1 MCNPLVFVAWPW
13 IGPFG
18 HLSGSPAFD
27 YASPRSVQAGRR
39 HRSSMLSGMR
49 TGMPES
55 ADLSIRSRLSNEAPN
70 WTMMK
75 FSARAEHLTLIVDI
89 LHCVPRN
96 RLAQLMLL
104 LPLML
109 LGSLFEVMTIGAV
122 LPFVQS
128 LVNPETLAQWPMLQ
142 RLLPGL
148 ESPQGYSPILT
159 MSLVFTGVLV
169 IAVAMRLLVFYMSTK
184 FVFAVGHDLAVYLYK
199 KILHQPYSYHIHRSS
214 SELLG
219 DIGKVRVLVSG
230 VLGPCMHGLAAS
242 VLVLALLVASAAVD
256 AATGLSVA
264 LIFVM
269 AYFFVVRSF
278 QHKLESNSRVIASAQ
293 NERVRALQEG
303 VGGIRDVILDGN
315 QKFHTA
321 KFADVDG
328 RFVQALVANSFY
340 SSAPR
345 FFVEAIVA
353 TLIVAVAC
361 ALALQS
367 GGLSSA
373 LPTLAALAL
382 AAYRMLPL
390 VQNIYQAWARLQGNL
405 QVVRD
410 VHRSV
415 TLPDN
420 LRQPVSHGD
429 IAFEHTIELLNVA
442 FRYGAHQLEVLSGIS
457 LTIPKGARVGII
469 GRSGSGKSTLADIIM
484 GLLAPTS
491 GELRVDG
498 VPIGSHNCES
508 WRGHIAHVPQDVFLA
523 DASIAENIALGVN
536 VAELDH
542 ERVQAAARRAQ
553 LSDLI
558 QSPTWNDCTGVG
570 ERGVRLSG
578 GQRQRVGIAR
588 ALYKSASV
596 LVFDEA
602 SSALDTETEAA
613 LMSSLKEI
621 ERDVTVFIIAHRTS
635 TLRDC
640 DFVIRLADGRVTEV
654 SSREGVV
661 CENEAV

>member
-1 MCNPLVFVAWPW
+1 
-13 IGPFG
+13 
-18 HLSGSPAFD
+18 
-27 YASPRSVQAGRR
+27 
-39 HRSSMLSGMR
+39 MLSEKR
-49 TGMPES
+49 AGMPEPAS
-55 ADLSIRSRLSNEAPN
+55 PGMRFGLSDEAPK
-70 WTMMK
+70 WAMK
-75 FSARAEHLTLIVDI
+75 KLSARAKHVGLVLDI
-89 LHCVPRN
+89 LRCVSKS
-96 RLAQLMLL
+96 RLTQLILL

-109 LGSLFEVMTIGAV
+109 IASLFEVITIGAV

-128 LVNPETLAQWPMLQ
+128 LVNPEALAQWPLIQ
-142 RLLPGL
+142 RFLPGF
-148 ESPQGYSPILT
+148 ESARGDSLILP
-159 MSLVFTGVLV
+159 MSLAFIGILV
-169 IAVAMRLLVFYMSTK
+169 VAVGIRLLVFYITTK
-184 FVFAVGHDLAVYLYK
+184 LVFAVGHDLAVYLYE
-199 KILHQPYSYHIHRSS
+199 KILRQPYSYHIRRSS

-219 DIGKVRVLVSG
+219 DIGKVRVLISG
-230 VLGPCMHGLAAS
+230 VLGPCMQGLAAS
-242 VLVLALLVASAAVD
+242 VLVLALLAASAAVD
-256 AATGLSVA
+256 VATGLSVA
-264 LIFVM
+264 LIFVT

-278 QHKLESNSRVIASAQ
+278 QHKLEANSKVIASAQ
-293 NERVRALQEG
+293 SERVRALQEG

-315 QKFHTA
+315 QNFHTA

-345 FFVEAIVA
+345 FLVEAIVA

-361 ALALQS
+361 ALSLQS

-390 VQNIYQAWARLQGNL
+390 VQSIYQAWARLQGNA

-420 LRQPVSHGD
+420 SSQPASHGD
-429 IAFEHTIELLNVA
+429 IAFEHAIELLDVG
-442 FRYGAHQLEVLSGIS
+442 FRYRAHQPEVLSGVS

-469 GRSGSGKSTLADIIM
+469 GRSGSGKSTLADVIM
-484 GLLAPTS
+484 GLLVPTT

-508 WRGHIAHVPQDVFLA
+508 WRRHIAHVPQDIFLA
-523 DASIAENIALGVN
+523 DTSIAENIALGVS

-553 LSDLI
+553 LSELI
-558 QSPTWNDCTGVG
+558 QSLPRNDCTGVG
-570 ERGVRLSG
+570 ERGVGLSG

-621 ERDVTVFIIAHRTS
+621 EKDATVFIIAHRTS

-640 DFVIRLADGRVTEV
+640 DFVIRLADGRVAEL
-654 SSREGVV
+654 SCREDFL
-661 CENEAV
+661 CENEAT